1 VTNQDDKEALGR
13 KIDQLSIVLVRP
25 LSAEQVGYTAR
36 LMSSYGVER
45 GALVAPSCDINSLEA
60 RRAASGQGAMRL
72 ATMQTYTRLKDAVKA
87 TKYVISVDALIEGKD
102 EIRLL
107 ELVPVVAQSD
117 IALVWFS
124 EHEPRSDEEAA
135 LVTHNL
141 HLPRAKS
148 GMQLPTSH
156 SVGICLARIFEGLE
170 TSE

>member
-1 VTNQDDKEALGR
+1 MTNQNDKDTLGF
-13 KIDQLSIVLVRP
+13 KIEQLAIVLVRP
-25 LSAEQVGYTAR
+25 LSAEQIGYTAR
-36 LMSSYGVER
+36 LMASYGVER
-45 GALVAPSCDINSLEA
+45 GALVASGCDINSLEA

-72 ATMQTYTRLKDAVKA
+72 ATMATYTRLKDAVKSA
-87 TKYVISVDALIEGKD
+87 KYVISVDALIDGKD
-102 EIRLL
+102 EISLM

-117 IALVWFS
+117 IVLVWFS
-124 EHEPRSDEEAA
+124 EHEPPSAEEVV

-170 TSE
+170 TGE

>member
-1 VTNQDDKEALGR
+1 MINQDEKDALGR
-13 KIDQLSIVLVRP
+13 KIEQLAIVLVRP

-87 TKYVISVDALIEGKD
+87 AKYVISVDSLIEGKD
-102 EIRLL
+102 EISLL

-124 EHEPRSDEEAA
+124 EHEPRSAEEAV

-170 TSE
+170 TGE